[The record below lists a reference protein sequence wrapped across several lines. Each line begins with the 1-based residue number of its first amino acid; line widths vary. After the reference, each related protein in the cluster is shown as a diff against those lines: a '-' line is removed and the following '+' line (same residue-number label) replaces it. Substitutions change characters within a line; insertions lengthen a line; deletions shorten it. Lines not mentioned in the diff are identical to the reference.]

1 MTVKI
6 FSKIDVF
13 FKFFFWKKIKEPK
26 KSVIKKM
33 KKKLPISK
41 NKWK

>member
-6 FSKIDVF
+6 LSNIVGF
-13 FKFFFWKKIKEPK
+13 FKFFFLKKIKEPK

-33 KKKLPISK
+33 KKKLPMSK
-41 NKWK
+41 NRSK